1 MKIGIIGLPQT
12 GKTTLFES
20 LTKGTA
26 QVSQSKTNV
35 AAVSVADA
43 DLEFLAS
50 VFKPK
55 KTTPASVEFADVP
68 GIPPGQENASRRN
81 ELLKDV
87 KNVDALVEVFDAFS
101 ETPTVARLISQI
113 EGFELDLAFV
123 DLEIVEHRLERIKKE
138 KMTPLLEHELELL
151 MAAQSCLSAGK
162 GLRSLGL
169 AETDKKVLNSYA
181 FITLKPVLY
190 AVNITMT
197 DETAAQHLE
206 SDLNTAAGRADAT
219 VMVLDAKLEREISE
233 LPWAEQTEFLQ
244 EFGLS
249 GSAIDTF
256 IGRAYELLRLE
267 TFYTAGDDE
276 CKAWVIE
283 AGTQARGAA
292 GKIHSDIARGF
303 IAAEVIS
310 LDDFRKADNSFK
322 VAKERGLLRIEGEN
336 YIVKNKEIAHFRFN
350 VSH

>member
-12 GKTTLFES
+12 GKTTLFGA
-20 LTKGTA
+20 LTRGTT
-26 QVSQSKTNV
+26 QVSLSKTNL
-35 AAVSVADA
+35 AAVGVGDTDLDYLAD
-43 DLEFLAS
+43 

-68 GIPPGQENASRRN
+68 GIPSGQENASRRN

-87 KNVDALVEVFDAFS
+87 KNVEALVEVFDAFTQVPS
-101 ETPTVARLISQI
+101 ATSLRDQI
-113 EGFELDLAFV
+113 ESFELDLALV
-123 DLEIVEHRLERIKKE
+123 DLDIVEHRLERMKKE
-138 KMTPLLEHELELL
+138 KMTPLLERERDLL
-151 MAAQSCLSAGK
+151 SGAQACLSGGR

-169 AETDKKVLNSYA
+169 TDEDKKLLTSYA

-190 AVNITMT
+190 VINITMT
-197 DETAAQHLE
+197 DEAAARNLEAALTAAVGQ
-206 SDLNTAAGRADAT
+206 TDAT
-219 VMVLDAKLEREISE
+219 VMVLDAKLEREIAE
-233 LPWAEQTEFLQ
+233 LPAAEQLEFLQ

-249 GSAIDTF
+249 GSVIDTF

-267 TFYTAGDDE
+267 TFYTAGEDE

-283 AGTQARGAA
+283 AGTHARGAA
-292 GKIHSDIARGF
+292 GKIHTDIARGF

-322 VAKERGLLRIEGEN
+322 VAREKGLLRIEGES
-336 YIVKNKEIAHFRFN
+336 YVVKNKEIAHFRFN
-350 VSH
+350 VSR

>member
-12 GKTTLFES
+12 GKTTLFGA
-20 LTKGTA
+20 LTRGTT
-26 QVSQSKTNV
+26 QVSQSKTNL
-35 AAVSVADA
+35 AAVGVADA
-43 DLEFLAS
+43 DLDYLAN

-68 GIPPGQENASRRN
+68 GIPSGQENASRRN

-87 KNVDALVEVFDAFS
+87 KNVDALVEVVDAFTQAPS
-101 ETPTVARLISQI
+101 ATSLRNQI
-113 EGFELDLAFV
+113 ENFELDLALV
-123 DLEIVEHRLERIKKE
+123 DLEIVEHRLERMKKE
-138 KMTPLLEHELELL
+138 KMTTLLERERDLL
-151 MAAQSCLSAGK
+151 SSAQLCLSGGK

-169 AETDKKVLNSYA
+169 SDEDKSVLTSYA
-181 FITLKPVLY
+181 FITLKPVMH
-190 AVNITMT
+190 VINITMI
-197 DETAAQHLE
+197 DETVARNLE
-206 SDLNTAAGRADAT
+206 TSLATAAGQVDAT
-219 VMVLDAKLEREISE
+219 VMVLDAKLEREIAE
-233 LPWAEQTEFLQ
+233 LPAAEQLEFLQ

-249 GSAIDTF
+249 GSVIDTF
-256 IGRAYELLRLE
+256 IGRAYQLLRLE
-267 TFYTAGDDE
+267 TFYTAGEDE

-283 AGTQARGAA
+283 AGTRARGAA

-322 VAKERGLLRIEGEN
+322 VAKEKGLLRIEGEN
-336 YIVKNKEIAHFRFN
+336 YIVKNKEITHFRFN

>member
-20 LTKGTA
+20 LTKGTT
-26 QVSQSKTNV
+26 QVSQSRTNV

-68 GIPPGQENASRRN
+68 GIPSGQENASRRN

-87 KNVDALVEVFDAFS
+87 KNVDALVEVVDAFS
-101 ETPTVARLISQI
+101 ETPTPAELSSRI
-113 EGFELDLAFV
+113 ESFELDLALI
-123 DLEIVEHRLERIKKE
+123 DLEIAEHRLERMKRE
-138 KMTPLLEHELELL
+138 KMTPPLEHERELL
-151 MAAQSCLSAGK
+151 TSAQACLSAGK
-162 GLRSLGL
+162 ALRSLGL
-169 AETDKKVLNSYA
+169 TDEDKKALNSYA
-181 FITLKPVLY
+181 FITLKPVMY
-190 AVNITMT
+190 VMNVTMT
-197 DETAAQHLE
+197 DEAAAQRLE
-206 SDLNTAAGRADAT
+206 SDLSAAAGQVDAT

-233 LPWAEQTEFLQ
+233 LPSAEQTEFLQ

-267 TFYTAGDDE
+267 TFYTAGEDE

-292 GKIHSDIARGF
+292 GKIHTDIARGF

-322 VAKERGLLRIEGEN
+322 VAKEKGLLRIEGEN
-336 YIVKNKEIAHFRFN
+336 YVVKNKEIAHFRFN
-350 VSH
+350 VSR

>member
-20 LTKGTA
+20 LTRGTA
-26 QVSQSKTNV
+26 QVSQSRTNV
-35 AAVSVADA
+35 AAVSVTDP
-43 DLEFLAS
+43 DLEFLSS
-50 VFKPK
+50 VFRPK

-68 GIPPGQENASRRN
+68 GIPSGQENAARRN

-101 ETPTVARLISQI
+101 EPPSVAGLVSQI
-113 EGFELDLAFV
+113 ESFELDLALV
-123 DLEIVEHRLERIKKE
+123 DLDIVEHRLERMKKE
-138 KMTPLLEHELELL
+138 KMTPLLEREHELLVS
-151 MAAQSCLSAGK
+151 AQSCLSAGK
-162 GLRSLGL
+162 ALRSLGL
-169 AETDKKVLNSYA
+169 SDTDKKLLNSYA
-181 FITLKPVLY
+181 FITLKPVMY

-197 DETAAQHLE
+197 DEAAAQHLE
-206 SDLNTAAGRADAT
+206 SELGAAAGQVEAT

-233 LPWAEQTEFLQ
+233 LPSAEQIEFLQ

-249 GSAIDTF
+249 KSAIDTF

-267 TFYTAGDDE
+267 TFYTAGEDE

-322 VAKERGLLRIEGEN
+322 VAKEKGLLRIEGES
-336 YIVKNKEIAHFRFN
+336 YVVKNKEIAHFRFN